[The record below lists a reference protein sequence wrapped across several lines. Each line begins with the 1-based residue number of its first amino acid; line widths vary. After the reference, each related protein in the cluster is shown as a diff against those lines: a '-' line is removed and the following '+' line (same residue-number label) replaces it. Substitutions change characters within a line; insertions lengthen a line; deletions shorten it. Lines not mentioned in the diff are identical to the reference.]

1 MKTENI
7 KEKLIIISCFVLM
20 LLTATFV
27 IVQPVRAE
35 TDYTGVLNEIN
46 DRVSVIQSFK
56 DNISEKIDTLFE
68 YMQGNNQLI
77 FDTLLV
83 ISEQFNLEIDGSFAN
98 NLSDFQTAMTD
109 SLLAMNR
116 NASAVSEDASNIK
129 SDVST
134 ITEQTKEINEQIQDL
149 NALTISG
156 NECLTILADRAQTD
170 ITNAELME
178 ELNDNLF
185 DLNTLLTE
193 LTGYMAY
200 FFGFMI
206 LIIVVVSF
214 KAVWY
219 LFDKYILKHTL
230 L

>member
-7 KEKLIIISCFVLM
+7 KEKLIIIACFILM
-20 LLTATFV
+20 LLTATLV

-35 TDYTGVLNEIN
+35 TNYTGVLNEIN

-56 DNISEKIDTLFE
+56 DNVSEKIDTLLE
-68 YMQGNNQLI
+68 YMQGHNQLLL
-77 FDTLLV
+77 DTLLT

-98 NLSDFQTAMTD
+98 NQSDFQTATTD
-109 SLLAMNR
+109 SLLTMNR
-116 NASAVSEDASNIK
+116 NVSAIGEDTIDIK
-129 SDVST
+129 SNTNT
-134 ITEQTKEINEQIQDL
+134 ITEQTKEISEQIQDL
-149 NALTISG
+149 NALTVSG
-156 NECLTILADRAQTD
+156 NACLTILAERAETD

-178 ELNDNLF
+178 ELNDNLL
-185 DLNTLLTE
+185 DLNTRLTE

-206 LIIVVVSF
+206 LIIVAVSF